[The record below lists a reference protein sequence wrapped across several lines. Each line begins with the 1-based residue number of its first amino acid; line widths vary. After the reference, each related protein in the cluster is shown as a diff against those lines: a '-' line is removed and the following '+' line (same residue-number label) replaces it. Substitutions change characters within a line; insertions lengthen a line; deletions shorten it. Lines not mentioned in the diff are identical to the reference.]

1 MVYSNYKKIKRGD
14 GMYAEFDISLVTGN
28 KEIDKQHQEWIDK
41 INELLNVCEQGGGK
55 VEAINMLNYMA
66 DYSEFHFR
74 EEEKLQEEAAY
85 PEIEEHRKKHDE
97 FRKAVEELHEML
109 EEEEGPSDAFVKAVS
124 DNVVSWL
131 YNHIKTF
138 DCSVA
143 SYLNLRLHPEL
154 V

>member
-1 MVYSNYKKIKRGD
+1 
-14 GMYAEFDISLVTGN
+14 MYAEFDISLVTGN
-28 KEIDKQHQEWIDK
+28 KEIDEQHKEWIDK
-41 INELLNVCEQGGGK
+41 INELLAVCEQGGGK
-55 VEAINMLNYMA
+55 REAVSMLNYMA
-66 DYSEFHFR
+66 DYSEFHFG

-85 PEIEEHRKKHDE
+85 PALEEHKKKHDE

-109 EEEEGPSDAFVKAVS
+109 EEEEGPSEAFVKAVS
-124 DNVVSWL
+124 DNVVNWL

-143 SYLNLRLHPEL
+143 SYLNLRLHPDL

>member
-1 MVYSNYKKIKRGD
+1 
-14 GMYAEFDISLVTGN
+14 MYAEFDISLMTGN
-28 KEIDKQHQEWIDK
+28 KEIDEQHQEWINK
-41 INELLNVCEQGGGK
+41 INALLACCENGGGK
-55 VEAINMLNYMA
+55 VEAIKMLEYMA
-66 DYSEFHFR
+66 EYSDFHFN
-74 EEEKLQEEAAY
+74 EEEKLQEEVAY
-85 PEIEEHRKKHDE
+85 PALDEHKKKHEE

-124 DNVVSWL
+124 DNVVNWL

-143 SYLNLRLHPEL
+143 SYINLKLDPNL